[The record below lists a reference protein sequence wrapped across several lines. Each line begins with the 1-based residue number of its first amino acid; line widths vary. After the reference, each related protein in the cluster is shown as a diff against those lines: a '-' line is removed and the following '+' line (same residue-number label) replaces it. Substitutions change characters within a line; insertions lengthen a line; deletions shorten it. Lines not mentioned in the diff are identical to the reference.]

1 MMAKAKY
8 RYEVIT
14 GIYEL
19 SEVDDIV
26 GMPVTTVLHT
36 SSSKEEA
43 ERVEKA
49 VVAMFNKAKGTLE
62 S

>member
-1 MMAKAKY
+1 MAKY

-26 GMPVTTVLHT
+26 DMPVTTVLHA

-49 VVAMFNKAKGTLE
+49 VVAMFNKAKETVLK